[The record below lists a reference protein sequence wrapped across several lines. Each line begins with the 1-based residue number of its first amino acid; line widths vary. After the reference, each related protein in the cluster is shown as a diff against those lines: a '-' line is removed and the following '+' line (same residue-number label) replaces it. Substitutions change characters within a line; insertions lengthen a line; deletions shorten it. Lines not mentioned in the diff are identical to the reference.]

1 MFICLF
7 FSTGKRTYLSLKE
20 QRLHDWSTIRDDMY
34 EAFISTEAP
43 STVSCHECNKE
54 AQLFKCI
61 DCTPWEMVCED
72 CLYRR
77 HQYPHLHMFEAW
89 RVSNTYCL
97 NFFFYEIMFVQFKE
111 IWNILFY
118 WTWRCPHFY
127 LLFLNL
133 KWVYYCHGHV
143 TLPNV
148 KTLINIFI
156 LIIGEWIH

>member
-97 NFFFYEIMFVQFKE
+97 NFFL
-111 IWNILFY
+111 WNHVCTIQRNMEHIVLLDMKMSPFLFIILKLEMSV
-118 WTWRCPHFY
+118 
-127 LLFLNL
+127 LLS
-133 KWVYYCHGHV
+133 WSC
-143 TLPNV
+143 
-148 KTLINIFI
+148 NIAKCKNI
-156 LIIGEWIH
+156 D